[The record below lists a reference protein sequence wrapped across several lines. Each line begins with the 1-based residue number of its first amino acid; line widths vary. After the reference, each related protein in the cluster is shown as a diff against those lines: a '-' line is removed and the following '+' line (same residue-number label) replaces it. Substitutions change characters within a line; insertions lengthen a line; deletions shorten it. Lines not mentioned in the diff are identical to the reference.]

1 MRTVLKS
8 SPDYRNAQGTA
19 LLFLLEESGPY
30 GKIDGHGDVYWDR
43 KESHSATA
51 RERMY

>member
-8 SPDYRNAQGTA
+8 SPDYRTAQGTV